1 LIQFVVTLEGALG
14 FYPEQVPGVHLIPLS
29 PSAAD
34 KTEKMK
40 IIINSRRRIS
50 AIQEEF
56 SAIFPGLTLA
66 FYAKPS
72 HPGAAPST
80 KLIRHSGKT
89 LQDCRINH
97 NDGTIEILPTMNI
110 SDVKENFRDVF
121 GLSVEILKKTKDGSE
136 EKPVSN
142 NLTLEETNKQ

>member
-1 LIQFVVTLEGALG
+1 VTPEGALG

-40 IIINSRRRIS
+40 IVINSSRRIS

-56 SAIFPGLTLA
+56 STMFPGLTLA

-89 LQDCRINH
+89 LQDCRINS

-110 SDVKENFRDVF
+110 AELKQNFRDVF
-121 GLSVEILKKTKDGSE
+121 GLSVEILKKTKDSSYGNT
-136 EKPVSN
+136 VGD
-142 NLTLEETNKQ
+142 NLILEEANKQYSGGS

>member
-1 LIQFVVTLEGALG
+1 
-14 FYPEQVPGVHLIPLS
+14 
-29 PSAAD
+29 
-34 KTEKMK
+34 MK
-40 IIINSRRRIS
+40 IVINSSRKIF

-56 SAIFPGLTLA
+56 STMFPGLTLA
-66 FYAKPS
+66 FYAKPN

-89 LQDCRINH
+89 LQDCRINR

-121 GLSVEILKKTKDGSE
+121 GLSVEIFQKSSDGSYGN
-136 EKPVSN
+136 PVGD
-142 NLTLEETNKQ
+142 NLILEEANKQYSEGS